1 MSETTHLICAHCGG
15 DNAMSNA
22 VSLVG
27 DMLMIIPGFGIIFR
41 CQHCHCEYS
50 LPSTD
55 IRISEER
62 KFPNHKL
69 KEENILR
76 GK

>member
-50 LPSTD
+50 LPSNMA
-55 IRISEER
+55 
-62 KFPNHKL
+62 PP
-69 KEENILR
+69 KEDLCP
-76 GK
+76 K